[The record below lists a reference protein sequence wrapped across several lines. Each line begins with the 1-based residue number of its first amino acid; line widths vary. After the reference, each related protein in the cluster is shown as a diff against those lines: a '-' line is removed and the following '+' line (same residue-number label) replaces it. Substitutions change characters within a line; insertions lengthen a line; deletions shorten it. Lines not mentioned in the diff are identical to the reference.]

1 MSEIRVTCP
10 HCNQTLQVPEK
21 LLGRMVRCPK
31 CREGIQLPSPQL
43 PSQEGSELGLARLGS
58 EVVPDPTQP
67 SSSLSV
73 PTKACPFCAEQILSA
88 ARKCK
93 HCGEFLDDTDRARK
107 EGAGPE
113 RASGTSIARSSKS
126 PAPKPSFWQTLAHG
140 ALRKDFQCPHCKR
153 TGCVYTREVKVKAG
167 ISGGK
172 ITGAILT
179 GGASLLVTGLARK
192 DRKTEAYCD
201 NCKVRWHF

>member
-1 MSEIRVTCP
+1 MGEIRVTCP
-10 HCNQTLQVPEK
+10 HCNQTLKVPEK
-21 LLGRMVRCPK
+21 LIGRMAKCPK
-31 CREGIQLPSPQL
+31 CREAIQLASAQL
-43 PSQEGSELGLARLGS
+43 LSQQGAELGLARHAS
-58 EVVPDPTQP
+58 EVAPDTQQP
-67 SSSLSV
+67 SSSAGI
-73 PTKACPFCAEQILSA
+73 PTKACPFCAEQILST

-93 HCGEFLDDTDRARK
+93 HCGEFLDDTDRQRK
-107 EGAGPE
+107 EEA
-113 RASGTSIARSSKS
+113 ASDRVSATTNAPCTKLPAR
-126 PAPKPSFWQTLAHG
+126 KPSFWQTLAHG

-179 GGASLLVTGLARK
+179 GGLSLLATGLARK

-201 NCKVRWHF
+201 NCKVRWQF